1 MEFPIKKYKQQPST
15 HKVFINFWQS
25 INGKLLKIEY
35 LIILSQ
41 YFGTFTQ
48 EFFVV

>member
-1 MEFPIKKYKQQPST
+1 MEFPIKKYKQQPAHIRFKS
-15 HKVFINFWQS
+15 WQS
-25 INGKLLKIEY
+25 INEKVLKIEY

-41 YFGTFTQ
+41 YFGDFTQ